1 MDQSKTNFFIG
12 LGTGALIGC
21 LASYFYATNI
31 KTNRLPKL
39 KPKSVTLTYWKGRG
53 LCESIRMTLACAGIK
68 WTHVVPGF
76 NNVSHLDQPEHIN
89 YLRTNNYLVAGQ
101 VPLLR
106 MDGNSYVQSMATV
119 RMLARRFELAGNTFE
134 EMTKVDI
141 IAEII
146 KDWRTS
152 IGGSWEYG
160 MNGFEPT
167 EEIRDKVIK
176 GNKKYIPII
185 TNVLLHSNNKD
196 KKDKKNTNYY
206 IAGTLTIT
214 YADVLALEVF
224 EMLIEGKHMN
234 MATLN
239 NDVIANYYKLLKNNT
254 NLNNYL
260 KSNLRLNKTCQNE
273 IKNYIKSVQRTL
285 APA

>member
-1 MDQSKTNFFIG
+1 
-12 LGTGALIGC
+12 
-21 LASYFYATNI
+21 
-31 KTNRLPKL
+31 
-39 KPKSVTLTYWKGRG
+39 
-53 LCESIRMTLACAGIK
+53 
-68 WTHVVPGF
+68 
-76 NNVSHLDQPEHIN
+76 
-89 YLRTNNYLVAGQ
+89 
-101 VPLLR
+101 

-196 KKDKKNTNYY
+196 NKDKKNTNYY